1 MKEWRYLVAQ
11 KKIIKKSNNEG
22 NVPSFEVAEVVL
34 VQCKLVDN

>member
-1 MKEWRYLVAQ
+1 MKILSWTE
-11 KKIIKKSNNEG
+11 KIIKKSNNEG